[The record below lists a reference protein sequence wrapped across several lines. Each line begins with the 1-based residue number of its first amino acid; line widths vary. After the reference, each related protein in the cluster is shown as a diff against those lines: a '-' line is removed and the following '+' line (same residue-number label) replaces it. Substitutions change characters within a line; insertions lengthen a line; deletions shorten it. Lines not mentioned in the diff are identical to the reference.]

1 MVENMSLADKAVA
14 VLAMVKAMD
23 ADMTIDRP
31 ERHQVRNLKRLAEAA
46 IDEGL
51 RRAAEFACIAKD
63 LPSLVAEVDKL
74 ARKSVADMDP
84 VNDCEPV
91 PVPVIA
97 AQEKKAWRD
106 GVR

>member
-1 MVENMSLADKAVA
+1 MVENMSLADKAVE

-23 ADMTIDRP
+23 ADMTNDRP

-51 RRAAEFACIAKD
+51 RRAAEFAWMAKD

-74 ARKSVADMDP
+74 ARKDVADMQP
-84 VNDCEPV
+84 
-91 PVPVIA
+91 A
-97 AQEKKAWRD
+97 AEAAGPNIPAHLAGQEES
-106 GVR
+106 

>member
-1 MVENMSLADKAVA
+1 MVENMSLADKAVE

-23 ADMTIDRP
+23 ADMTNDRP

-51 RRAAEFACIAKD
+51 RRAAEFAWMAKD
-63 LPSLVAEVDKL
+63 LPGLVAEVDKL
-74 ARKSVADMDP
+74 ARQSMADMEA
-84 VNDCEPV
+84 VNDCQPV
-91 PVPVIA
+91 PLVAV
-97 AQEKKAWRD
+97 QDTKAWRD

>member
-1 MVENMSLADKAVA
+1 MVENMSLADKAVE

-23 ADMTIDRP
+23 ADMTNDRP

-51 RRAAEFACIAKD
+51 RRAAEFAWMAKD

-74 ARKSVADMDP
+74 ARKSVADMEP

>member
-1 MVENMSLADKAVA
+1 M
-14 VLAMVKAMD
+14 
-23 ADMTIDRP
+23 
-31 ERHQVRNLKRLAEAA
+31 
-46 IDEGL
+46 
-51 RRAAEFACIAKD
+51 AKD

-74 ARKSVADMDP
+74 ARKSVADMEP
-84 VNDCEPV
+84 VNDCEPA